1 MQLQLNTDHNIRGD
15 ETLRNGVTAT
25 LAGALDKL
33 LRAVDSVAGKE
44 SSAQQKVPR
53 EVPGDVPGDV

>member
-15 ETLRNGVTAT
+15 ETLHNGVTAT

-33 LRAVDSVAGKE
+33 LRAVDSAVGKE
-44 SSAQQKVPR
+44 FSAQQKVPGDA
-53 EVPGDVPGDV
+53 PGDV